1 MSSDHVTLT
10 AARRTEFGSAITRRL
25 RKTGQVPG
33 VLYTEG
39 GETVSFHISH
49 HELFMAIQ
57 GSAAKTAVFE
67 VSVGDDGSVPALLKD
82 WQLNPVRNEIMHVDF
97 QQVDLKVAVQAAV
110 PIVLVGM
117 AEGVREGG
125 VLDQSL
131 HEVMVEALPD
141 AIPEGIEIDVSDLDV
156 GGVRLFSE
164 LVAPEG
170 VTLLGEAETVVASVT
185 VPSAVEA
192 PESDGEEGAE
202 PELVGGSDDDQDD
215 AE

>member
-10 AARRTEFGSAITRRL
+10 AARRTEFGSAVTRRL
-25 RKTGQVPG
+25 RRTGQVPG
-33 VLYTEG
+33 VLYTESG
-39 GETVSFHISH
+39 DTVSFHISH

-57 GSAAKTAVFE
+57 GPAAKTAVFE

-110 PIVLVGM
+110 PIVLTGM

-141 AIPEGIEIDVSDLDV
+141 LIPEGIEIDVSDLEV

-164 LVAPEG
+164 LTAPEG
-170 VTLLGEAETVVASVT
+170 VTLIGEDETVVASVT

-192 PESDGEEGAE
+192 PESEDEGAE
-202 PELVGGSDDDQDD
+202 PELVGGSAEDKDDS
-215 AE
+215 E

>member
-10 AARRTEFGSAITRRL
+10 AARRTEFGSAVTRRL

-49 HELFMAIQ
+49 HDLYKAIQ
-57 GSAAKTAVFE
+57 GAAAKTAVFE
-67 VSVGDDGSVPALLKD
+67 VAVGDDGSVPALLKD
-82 WQLNPVRNEIMHVDF
+82 WQLNPVRNEILHVDF

-110 PIVLVGM
+110 PIILTGM
-117 AEGVREGG
+117 AEGVKEGG

-141 AIPEGIEIDVSDLDV
+141 LIPEGIEIDVSDLEV

-164 LVAPEG
+164 LQAPEG
-170 VTLLGEAETVVASVT
+170 VTLLGEDETVVASVT

-192 PESDGEEGAE
+192 PEGEGEEGAE
-202 PELVGGSDDDQDD
+202 PELVGESQDD
-215 AE
+215 KDDSE